1 MVNHLIHW
9 SLEHRALI
17 VALAFLTFF
26 FGIVTIRQMPVDVFP
41 DFVPPQVIVQADVP
55 GMTTAEVEALVTWPL
70 EQALNGT
77 SHLKNLRSQTFAG
90 ITSITATFDW
100 GTDIYAA
107 RQLVTERLA
116 MANERLPKDVVP
128 ALLPIASPIGI
139 IVSVG
144 VEGDRVTPMDLRT
157 TAEWTVRPRLLAVPG
172 VASVT
177 VFGGDTKQFQVF
189 VDPEKLRAY
198 DLTLND
204 VFAAVQ
210 RANVNSGAGF
220 LTNADQEYQIRGI
233 GRIHNVEELANSV
246 IAIRNGVPVAVSNV
260 ATVKIGAAFKRG
272 DGGID
277 GKPYVVLEIRKQ
289 PGADTIGTTDAVD
302 RALDELDRSMP
313 AGIRLNRNLVR
324 QSNFIHL
331 AVHNVD
337 RALLEGGII
346 VTIILFLFL
355 LNFRTAFISFL
366 AMPLAL
372 ILGLI
377 SIRLFGSGINVMTL
391 GGLAIAIGEV
401 VDDAIIDV
409 ENVFRRLRENRAL
422 GNPRAALDVVYHASL
437 EIRSSV
443 VYATFIVVLVF
454 FPVFMLSGI
463 EGRIFAPLGIVYIM
477 SILASLLIALTLTP
491 ALCSLLL
498 PNAKLMER
506 PESPVTVK
514 MKYVYSRLLEKTL
527 PRPGGVVA
535 VSVVLLLGSLALLP
549 FMGRAFLPTFNEGN
563 WIVSIR
569 ALPGISLAE
578 SDRICKQIQEIL
590 LRHPEV
596 ISTAQRTGRA
606 ELNEEESQGVYFSE
620 IDVNVKPSAQSAGL
634 IDQIRKELDSIPGV
648 NISVNQFI
656 SERIEELTSGA
667 RAAVVI
673 KVFGPDLNILEAKGK
688 EVTRIMAS
696 TPGTVDLY
704 AEPVLGGPQLSVQ
717 IDRDAALRVGLTMGD
732 VTDFLQLALSGR
744 VASTVPDAQRLFDIF
759 VRVDPGDVATLDR
772 IRNLQIS
779 TPARGKIPLYE
790 IARFEFVAAPDAI
803 NHENA
808 SRRLAVQ
815 ANVEG
820 RDVVSYVNDVR
831 AKIDAQ
837 IQMPP
842 GYYVDYGGDYE
853 NQVRSQHEILIYS
866 LIALVGIFLLLQLAV
881 KSLPLAGLILA
892 NLPLA
897 LIGGIVAL
905 YFSGGI
911 ISVAALIGFISL
923 FGIATRNGIM
933 LVAHYQ
939 YLEREGKPLE
949 DVVRQG
955 SLDRLIPILMTALT
969 AGLALAPLAFS
980 RGVSGREL
988 QQPLAVVILGGLLT
1002 STFLNMI
1009 VVPTLYRAY
1018 RRKAR

>member
-1 MVNHLIHW
+1 MLNHLIRW
-9 SLEHRALI
+9 SLEHRSLVI
-17 VALAFLTFF
+17 ALAFLTFF

-55 GMTTAEVEALVTWPL
+55 GMTTSEVEPLVTWPL

-77 SHLKNLRSQTFAG
+77 SHVKTLRSQTYAG
-90 ITSITATFDW
+90 ITSITVTFDW
-100 GTDIYAA
+100 GTDIFAA
-107 RQLVTERLA
+107 RQLVAERLA
-116 MANERLPKDVVP
+116 MAAERLPPGVAPVM
-128 ALLPIASPIGI
+128 LPIASPVGV
-139 IVSVG
+139 IVTLG
-144 VEGDRVTPMDLRT
+144 VEGDRVSPMELRT
-157 TAEWTVRPRLLAVPG
+157 VADWTVRPRLLAVPG

-177 VFGGDTKQFQVF
+177 LFGGDTKQFQVL

-204 VFAAVQ
+204 VFTAVQ
-210 RANVNSGAGF
+210 RANVNTGAGF
-220 LTNADQEYQIRGI
+220 LINADQEYQIRGL
-233 GRIHNVEELANSV
+233 GRIHDVNELGDSV
-246 IAIRNGVPVAVSNV
+246 VATRNGVPVSLSNV
-260 ATVKIGAAFKRG
+260 ATVQIGAAFKRG
-272 DGGID
+272 DGAID
-277 GKPYVVLEIRKQ
+277 GKPYVVAEIKKQ
-289 PGADTIGTTDAVD
+289 PGADTVGTTDAID
-302 RALDELDRSMP
+302 RALDELDHSLPSGVR
-313 AGIRLNRNLVR
+313 IERNLVR
-324 QSNFIHL
+324 QANFIHL

-337 RALLEGGII
+337 SALLEGAII
-346 VTIILFLFL
+346 VTVILFLFL

-422 GNPRAALDVVYHASL
+422 GSPRSVLDVIYHASL

-463 EGRIFAPLGIVYIM
+463 EGRIFTPLGIVYIM

-498 PNAKLMER
+498 PDAKLMDR

-514 MKYVYSRLLEKTL
+514 LKVIYGRVLEKTL
-527 PRPGGVVA
+527 PRPKTVVA
-535 VSVVLLLGSLALLP
+535 VSIMLLLGALGMLP

-569 ALPGISLAE
+569 ALPGISLEE
-578 SDRICKQIQEIL
+578 SDRICKQVQEIL

-620 IDVNVKPSAQSAGL
+620 IDVNVKPSAQSSGL
-634 IDQIRKELDSIPGV
+634 IEKIRDELDAIPGV

-673 KVFGPDLNILEAKGK
+673 KVFGPDLNILGDKGAEIAK
-688 EVTRIMAS
+688 IMAATS
-696 TPGTVDLY
+696 GTADLY
-704 AEPVLGGPQLSVQ
+704 LEPILGGAQLAVQ
-717 IDRDAALRVGLTMGD
+717 IDRDAARRVGLTMQD
-732 VTDFLQLALSGR
+732 VTDFLNLALSGR
-744 VASTVPDAQRLFDIF
+744 VASSVPDAQRLFDIF
-759 VRVDPGDVATLDR
+759 VRVDPRDVMSLDQ
-772 IRNLQIS
+772 IQQLQIS
-779 TPARGKIPLYE
+779 TLARGKIPLSE
-790 IARFEFVAAPDAI
+790 VAHFQFVNAPDAI
-803 NHENA
+803 QHENA
-808 SRRLAVQ
+808 SRRIGVQ

-820 RDVVSYVNDVR
+820 RDVVGYVNELKS
-831 AKIDAQ
+831 KIEKQVQLPA
-837 IQMPP
+837 

-853 NQVRSQHEILIYS
+853 NQVRSQHEILVYS
-866 LIALVGIFLLLQLAV
+866 LVALVGIFLLLQLAV

-939 YLEREGKPLE
+939 YLEREGKPVE
-949 DVVRQG
+949 EVVRQG

-1009 VVPTLYRAY
+1009 VVPTLYRTY
-1018 RRKAR
+1018 RGKVG